1 MTLAHQ
7 TESIVIPH
15 ILISSFSLWVIG
27 KESHTLSGHR
37 AGGNKQMATNEIFV
51 FRSVLNRSHIPAICR
66 FWRGYKK
73 SAKSYK
79 LNPITVACGHK
90 KGPALSIMQILCVTC
105 HTCHIQARG
114 DTCTNSVVT
123 CPVSDKWHVSHIPNQ
138 FQFTLRRNI
147 FLFPAALLAGVCRP
161 HAGPGSVCR
170 IVISSQHFAADF
182 STGVWSLEIW
192 LQSVWAE
199 CDVWSLASHR
209 ISQSDLVN
217 HCEAIL
223 WSHYPRKWPV
233 NIGPGPSR
241 STQTWNLAIKY
252 PQNTRL
258 EQFTFLW

>member
-1 MTLAHQ
+1 
-7 TESIVIPH
+7 
-15 ILISSFSLWVIG
+15 
-27 KESHTLSGHR
+27 
-37 AGGNKQMATNEIFV
+37 
-51 FRSVLNRSHIPAICR
+51 
-66 FWRGYKK
+66 
-73 SAKSYK
+73 
-79 LNPITVACGHK
+79 
-90 KGPALSIMQILCVTC
+90 MQILFVTC
-105 HTCHIQARG
+105 HTCHTQARG

-123 CPVSDKWHVSHIPNQ
+123 CLVSDKWHVSHIPNQ

-199 CDVWSLASHR
+199 CDVVISCQSSHQPIR
-209 ISQSDLVN
+209 RLIYPDLVN
-217 HCEAIL
+217 QWEDIL

-241 STQTWNLAIKY
+241 STQTWNLAFKY
-252 PQNTRL
+252 PQNSRL